1 MARRSPETLAD
12 YLVVA
17 ISPALIMLLVG
28 SLVFFLIE
36 VFYQGQYEARLL
48 FVMAMF
54 VMAIV
59 CVARI
64 AMEEGAGYASLF
76 GVPLALVTAL
86 ALSRF
91 VEVRGPMAAFGPLV
105 NWGLMALIWWSAH
118 KLTWDCTLIDDS

>member
-36 VFYQGQYEARLL
+36 VFYQGQYQTRLL
-48 FVMAMF
+48 FVMALF

-64 AMEEGAGYASLF
+64 SMEEGAGYAATF
-76 GVPLALVTAL
+76 GAPLAIVTAIAL
-86 ALSRF
+86 ARF
-91 VEVRGPMAAFGPLV
+91 VKVDGLGPLAPF
-105 NWGLMALIWWSAH
+105 GAI
-118 KLTWDCTLIDDS
+118 